1 MMDDETMRAVLVAL
15 GKKLY
20 ELQIGMATMFNLGI
34 QNKTFTQTA
43 FDNERTR
50 LEAEPDLTTF
60 RDALERMGSADL
72 REHWEAIIKETKFF
86 N

>member
-20 ELQIGMATMFNLGI
+20 ELQLGMATMFNLAI
-34 QNKTFTQTA
+34 QNRTFTQAA
-43 FDNERTR
+43 FDKERTR
-50 LEAEPDLTTF
+50 LEAELDLTNF
-60 RDALERMGSADL
+60 REALERMSSDNL
-72 REHWEAIIKETKFF
+72 DEHWDAIIKETKFF

>member
-20 ELQIGMATMFNLGI
+20 ELQVGMATMFNLGM
-34 QNKTFTQTA
+34 QNRSFTQTA
-43 FDNERTR
+43 FDKERTR
-50 LEAEPDLTTF
+50 LEAEPDLTNF
-60 RDALERMGSADL
+60 RDALERMSSANL
-72 REHWEAIIKETKFF
+72 NERWNAIIKETKFF